1 MADHHPRRELHRL
14 PAAGDGAP
22 ILLAIGISQHS
33 GPLAAAIRKLF
44 GSSPSWMLPYVVG
57 FVGVVSSIMADSAFV
72 VVPPLAAL
80 VFKAA
85 GRHPVAGLLGGFA
98 AAGAG
103 YSTNIFPT
111 SLDALFAG
119 ITTSVMDARRRTSS
133 SPP

>member
-1 MADHHPRRELHRL
+1 MTVL
-14 PAAGDGAP
+14 P

-33 GPLAAAIRKLF
+33 GLLAAAIRKLF

-85 GRHPVAGLLGGFA
+85 GRHPVASLLGGFA
-98 AAGAG
+98 TAGAG

-119 ITTSVMDARRRTSS
+119 ITTSVMDALPDFEFTAEIGRAHV
-133 SPP
+133 